1 MLLVCSFG
9 GFNEGCLLKNHEKF
23 LTFYF
28 AGTLHEYLEK
38 EIDILGP
45 IIQVVIG
52 NTTPNVGFI

>member
-9 GFNEGCLLKNHEKF
+9 GFNEGNFLKNRKKC
-23 LTFYF
+23 LIFYF
-28 AGTLHEYLEK
+28 EGTLHEYLEK

-52 NTTPNVGFI
+52 NTTPNVGLI